1 MEKKLFLI
9 DAYAIIYR
17 SYYAFMKNPRINSK
31 GFNTSAVLGFVN
43 TLEDVLKNC
52 KPTHLA
58 VAFDPA
64 TPTFR
69 REIYPEYKAQRQ
81 ATPEDIHASV
91 PIIKNI
97 LNAYNIPIVEC
108 DGFEADDVI
117 GTLSHLAA
125 QKDFTV
131 FMLTPDKDYAQL
143 VTENVFMYRPRHGF
157 GYDTLGIEEVKEKWQ
172 VSSTEQIID
181 LLGLM
186 GDASDNIPGCPGVG
200 EKTAVKILQDFGSID
215 NLLASTSQL
224 KGALKTKVEANVEN
238 IKLSKY
244 LATIRLDV
252 PIEFIE
258 DDFLLKSVSTEKLIP
273 IFQELEFKNLLSKFG
288 VSSLK
293 SENEKKPEAVQL
305 NLFDTNATEIPNENF
320 HAILSELTSVPH
332 DYKLI
337 ENQEDIAKILP
348 YFDSQDFFCFDTET
362 TGISPFSDNLVG
374 MSFSFKE
381 GEAFFVYLPAERSKA
396 VEWLQI
402 FKPYFEN
409 PNLTKIGQNIKF
421 DILFLKSYG
430 IEVKGQL
437 FDTMIAHYLLQP
449 EMKHNMDYLSEVYLK
464 YKTITYEELCGPKG
478 KGQLSIRSVDH
489 QRLCDYAAEDADVT
503 LKLKNKL
510 EPLIKENN
518 LEYLF
523 YEVEMPLVS
532 VLVDMEWN
540 GVRIDVEAL
549 HSLSVDFTKQLAD
562 IENKVYELIGE
573 QINLSSPKQVG
584 ELIFDKLKLDEK
596 AKKTK
601 TGQYSTSEE
610 VLESLRGKHEVVG
623 LILDYRGIKKLLS
636 TYVDALPAL
645 INPKSGKIHTS
656 FNQAVTAT
664 GRLSSSNPNLQ
675 NIPVRDELGREIR
688 KAFIADKDCKLI
700 SADYSQIELRLLA
713 HFSQDPHMLSDFNA
727 ERDVHASTAAKIFK
741 VDLADVTSDM
751 RRKAKTANFGI
762 IYGISA
768 FGLAERLSISRSE
781 AKTLIDGYFET
792 YPTIK
797 AFIEKSIETAR
808 KNGYVETMFNRKRY
822 LPDINSRNATVRNF
836 AERNAVNA
844 PIQGT
849 AADIIKI
856 AMVKL
861 HDRLLKENFQ
871 SKMILQIHDE
881 LILNVPS
888 SELDRVKS
896 IIEEEM
902 QNAVKISV
910 PLTVEAGVGDN
921 WLEAH

>member
-17 SYYAFMKNPRINSK
+17 SYYAFIKNPRINSK

-58 VAFDPA
+58 VAFDPS

-69 REIYPEYKAQRQ
+69 REMYPDYKAQRQ

-91 PIIKNI
+91 PIIKDI
-97 LNAYNIPIVEC
+97 LNAYNIKIVEC

-117 GTLSHLAA
+117 GTLSCLAS
-125 QKDFTV
+125 QKNFTV

-143 VTENVFMYRPRHGF
+143 VKENVLLYRPQHGF
-157 GYDTLGIEEVKEKWQ
+157 GYETLGIEEVKEKWQ
-172 VSSTEQIID
+172 VSSTKQIID

-252 PIEFIE
+252 PIKFNE
-258 DDFLLKSVSTEKLIP
+258 DDFLLKPVSTEKVIP

-293 SENEKKPEAVQL
+293 NENIRKKEAIQL
-305 NLFDTNATEIPNENF
+305 NLFDTDDTDIPNKNF
-320 HAILSELTSVPH
+320 HAILSELTSVLH

-337 ENQEDIAKILP
+337 ENQEDIVKILP
-348 YFDSQDFFCFDTET
+348 YFDSQNFFCFDTET
-362 TGISPFSDNLVG
+362 TGISPYLDNLVG

-381 GEAFFVYLPAERSKA
+381 GEAFFVYLPAERTKA
-396 VEWLQI
+396 LEWLQI

-409 PNLTKIGQNIKF
+409 PNLIKIGQNIKF

-449 EMKHNMDYLSEVYLK
+449 EMKHNMDYLSEIYLK

-478 KGQLSIRSVDH
+478 KGQLPIREVDH
-489 QRLCDYAAEDADVT
+489 QRLCDYAAEDADIT

-523 YEVEMPLVS
+523 YEVEMPLVY
-532 VLVDMEWN
+532 VLVDMEWE

-549 HSLSVDFTKQLAD
+549 HSLSVDFTKQLSD
-562 IENKVYELIGE
+562 IESKVYELIGE
-573 QINLSSPKQVG
+573 KINLSSPKQVG

-645 INPKSGKIHTS
+645 INPRSGKIHTS

-713 HFSQDPHMLSDFNA
+713 HFSQDPHMLSDFNNG
-727 ERDVHASTAAKIFK
+727 RDVHSSTASKIYK
-741 VDLADVTSDM
+741 VEMENVTSDM

-781 AKTLIDGYFET
+781 AKSLIDDYFES

-797 AFIEKSIETAR
+797 KFIEKSIEKA
-808 KNGYVETMFNRKRY
+808 KNKGYVETMFNRKRY
-822 LPDINSRNATVRNF
+822 LPDINSKNATVRNF

-861 HDRLLKENFQ
+861 HGRLLKENLQ

-888 SELDRVKS
+888 SELNQVKS

-902 QNAVKISV
+902 QNTVKISV
-910 PLTVEAGVGDN
+910 PLIVEAGVGNN